1 MVRVWDCSFHLFETN
16 FFLILLLNFPC
27 CVFILIK
34 NDSKLL
40 YLPVILSFIIFPVER
55 VTPFK
60 IKKRTIFYV
69 TMKIEVSISDSLCL
83 FNIGAC
89 QRWEGE
95 WEKVKITFV
104 CQWEHEPF
112 PSWKIASGRA
122 PRKNFNSISVSL

>member
-1 MVRVWDCSFHLFETN
+1 MVSVSDCSFHLFETN
-16 FFLILLLNFPC
+16 FFFDPVAEFPL

-40 YLPVILSFIIFPVER
+40 YLPVILSFIVLPVER
-55 VTPFK
+55 VTAFK

-69 TMKIEVSISDSLCL
+69 TMKIEVCISDTLCL

-89 QRWEGE
+89 QRREGE

-104 CQWEHEPF
+104 CQWEHELF
-112 PSWKIASGRA
+112 PSWKIASGRT